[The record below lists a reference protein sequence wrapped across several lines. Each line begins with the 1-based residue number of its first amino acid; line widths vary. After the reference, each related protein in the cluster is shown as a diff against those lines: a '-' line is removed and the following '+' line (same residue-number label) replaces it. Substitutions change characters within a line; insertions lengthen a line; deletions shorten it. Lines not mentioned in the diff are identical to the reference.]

1 MTVQELID
9 LLKVYDGDT
18 EVKVCDSRFPFLTPP
33 AGIFNFSYDEDGA
46 IVIEGE

>member
-9 LLKVYDGDT
+9 LLKAYDGDT
-18 EVKVCDSRFPFLTPP
+18 EVKICDSRFPVFAPT
-33 AGIFNFSYDEDGA
+33 GIFNFSYDEDGA